1 MSEFRRLQRRPVRLD
16 TIIRDRLKTWPQ
28 RPPGAASLG
37 AEGAWLRARP
47 SDGEPVAQ
55 PYLKIPGSDRMRTIP
70 DGLWLHFSPDPDD
83 RWADILCI
91 EACSTFQNLLDKR
104 SRFAPST
111 ISLLAHCPLPWLLA
125 PLQANDSTPRWL
137 IIPFLTQ
144 EPVAALTVPVR
155 DLRVL
160 YGLQREHYQGFARH
174 QMPHPHEY
182 FCPMEALTAHA
193 GHENP
198 AMRSLLAR
206 ASAASAFMD
215 PPHGAD

>member
-55 PYLKIPGSDRMRTIP
+55 PYLKIPFGGTPEDAY
-70 DGLWLHFSPDPDD
+70 
-83 RWADILCI
+83 ADILCI

>member
-1 MSEFRRLQRRPVRLD
+1 MSEIRRLERRPARLD

-28 RPPGAASLG
+28 RPPGASSLG
-37 AEGAWLRARP
+37 TEGAWLRGRP
-47 SDGEPVAQ
+47 CDGEPVAQ

-70 DGLWLHFSPDPDD
+70 DGLWLHFGGSPEDPY
-83 RWADILCI
+83 ADILCI

-111 ISLLAHCPLPWLLA
+111 ISLLAHCPLAWLLA

-137 IIPFLTQ
+137 IIPFLTS
-144 EPVAALTVPVR
+144 EPTAPLTLPVR

-160 YGLQREHYQGFARH
+160 YGLQRDHYQGFARH

-182 FCPMEALTAHA
+182 FCPMDALTAHE

-215 PPHGAD
+215 PP

>member
-1 MSEFRRLQRRPVRLD
+1 MSEIRRLESRPARLD
-16 TIIRDRLKTWPQ
+16 NIVRDRLKTWPQ

-37 AEGAWLRARP
+37 EQGGWLRGRP
-47 SDGEPVAQ
+47 CDGEPVAQ
-55 PYLKIPGSDRMRTIP
+55 PYLKIPGTDRMRTIP
-70 DGLWLHFSPDPDD
+70 DGLWLHFGGTAEDSY
-83 RWADILCI
+83 ADILCI

-111 ISLLAHCPLPWLLA
+111 IAMLAHCPLAWLLA
-125 PLQANDSTPRWL
+125 PLQANDTTPRWH
-137 IIPFLTQ
+137 IIPFLQAT
-144 EPVAALTVPVR
+144 PAVALTVPVR

-160 YGLQREHYQGFARH
+160 YGLQRDHYDGFARH
-174 QMPHPHEY
+174 QVPHPHEY

-198 AMRSLLAR
+198 SMRSLLAR

-215 PPHGAD
+215 PP

>member
-1 MSEFRRLQRRPVRLD
+1 MSEIRRLARQPARLD
-16 TIIRDRLKTWPQ
+16 TIVRDRLKGWPQ
-28 RPPGAASLG
+28 KPPGAASLG
-37 AEGAWLRARP
+37 HGGAWLRGRP
-47 SDGEPVAQ
+47 CDGEPVAQ

-70 DGLWLHFSPDPDD
+70 DGLWLHFGGTAEDPF
-83 RWADILCI
+83 ADILCI

-111 ISLLAHCPLPWLLA
+111 IAMLAHCPLPWLLA
-125 PLQANDSTPRWL
+125 PLQANDATPRWH
-137 IIPFLTQ
+137 IIPFLNA
-144 EPVAALTVPVR
+144 EPAAALTVPVR

-160 YGLQREHYQGFARH
+160 YGLQRDQYDGFFRH
-174 QMPHPHEY
+174 QVPHPHEY
-182 FCPMEALTAHA
+182 FCPMEALTAHE

-215 PPHGAD
+215 LP

>member
-1 MSEFRRLQRRPVRLD
+1 MSEIRRLERRPARLD
-16 TIIRDRLKTWPQ
+16 NIVRDRLKAWPQ
-28 RPPGAASLG
+28 CPPGAAPLG
-37 AEGAWLRARP
+37 DGGAWLRGRP
-47 SDGEPVAQ
+47 CDGEPVAQ

-70 DGLWLHFSPDPDD
+70 DGLWLHFAGTAEDPY
-83 RWADILCI
+83 ADILCI

-111 ISLLAHCPLPWLLA
+111 IALLAHCPLPWLLA
-125 PLQANDSTPRWL
+125 PLQANDATPRWH
-137 IIPFLTQ
+137 IIPFLAG
-144 EPVAALTVPVR
+144 PPAAALTVPVR

-160 YGLQREHYQGFARH
+160 YGLQRSHYDGFARH

-182 FCPMEALTAHA
+182 FCPMEALTAHE
-193 GHENP
+193 GHANP

-215 PPHGAD
+215 PP

>member
-1 MSEFRRLQRRPVRLD
+1 MSEIRRVARQPARLD
-16 TIIRDRLKTWPQ
+16 NIVRDRLKGWPQ
-28 RPPGAASLG
+28 KPPGAASLG
-37 AEGAWLRARP
+37 NGGAWLRGRP
-47 SDGEPVAQ
+47 CDGEPVAQ

-70 DGLWLHFSPDPDD
+70 DGLWLHFGGTAEDPF
-83 RWADILCI
+83 ADILCI

-111 ISLLAHCPLPWLLA
+111 IAMLAHCPLPWLLA
-125 PLQANDSTPRWL
+125 PLQANDATPRWH
-137 IIPFLTQ
+137 IIPFLRA
-144 EPVAALTVPVR
+144 EPVAPLTVPVR

-160 YGLQREHYQGFARH
+160 YGLQRDQYDGFARH
-174 QMPHPHEY
+174 QVPHPHEY
-182 FCPMEALTAHA
+182 FCPMEALTAHQ

-215 PPHGAD
+215 PP

>member
-1 MSEFRRLQRRPVRLD
+1 MSEIRRLECRPARLD
-16 TIIRDRLKTWPQ
+16 NIVRDRLKAWPQ
-28 RPPGAASLG
+28 RPPGAATLG
-37 AEGAWLRARP
+37 DQGAWLRGRP
-47 SDGEPVAQ
+47 CDGEPVAQ

-70 DGLWLHFSPDPDD
+70 DGLWLHFGGTAEDCY
-83 RWADILCI
+83 ADILCI

-111 ISLLAHCPLPWLLA
+111 IAMLAHCPLAWLLA
-125 PLQANDSTPRWL
+125 PLQANDTTPRWH
-137 IIPFLTQ
+137 IIPFLQAT
-144 EPVAALTVPVR
+144 PSVALTVPVR

-160 YGLQREHYQGFARH
+160 YGLQRDHYDGFARH
-174 QMPHPHEY
+174 QVPHPHEY
-182 FCPMEALTAHA
+182 FCPMDALTAHE

-215 PPHGAD
+215 PP